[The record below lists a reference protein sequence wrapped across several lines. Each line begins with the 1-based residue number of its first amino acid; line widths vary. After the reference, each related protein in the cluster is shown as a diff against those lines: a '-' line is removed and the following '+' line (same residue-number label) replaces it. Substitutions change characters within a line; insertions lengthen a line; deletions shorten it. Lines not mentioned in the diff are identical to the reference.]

1 MKLLSIC
8 VPTYNRPDK
17 LKELNQTFI
26 RLALNEYGDQI
37 EVIVRDNS
45 DDKIASINRS
55 LLDPEVRYY
64 KNESNVRFSGSQIR
78 LVRDANGQFIWI
90 ISDDDLILWD
100 GFKRLMSCLPT
111 ANEEGIDCLHLP
123 INYRNNMGELIE
135 HNYNKGNK
143 CDIDLETY
151 VKTLPVIPFGYF
163 ASAVIRLNKKR
174 LDWVAAEFH
183 GNEVINVPL
192 FLSMLKPESKLRF
205 LDTPTIEYQE
215 GYFVGGFVPLN
226 FYYWARELVKFLE
239 KEYGVNGAPLRD
251 YLYKEFLLMMIVHR
265 AGLRVYHNVDKTRW
279 TLLAKLGRN
288 LNLKSFVLAIMVA
301 LPRSLVSPVY
311 LFYLSLQH
319 ARSNGHLSIG
329 EAILRYRVLRNYIRT
344 KQNERLS
351 LK

>member
-17 LKELNQTFI
+17 LKELNQTFL

-64 KNESNVRFSGSQIR
+64 KNETNVGFCGSQIR
-78 LVRDANGQFIWI
+78 LVGDANGQFIWI
-90 ISDDDLILWD
+90 ISDDDPILWE
-100 GFKRLMSCLPT
+100 GFKHLMDCLPK
-111 ANEEGIDCLHLP
+111 AYEEGIDCINLP
-123 INYRNNMGELIE
+123 FNYRNNLGELIE
-135 HNYNKGNK
+135 YKEGVRK
-143 CDIDLETY
+143 DIDLRTY
-151 VKTLPVIPFGYF
+151 VTTLPVIPFGYF

-205 LDTPTIEYQE
+205 LDTPILEYQE
-215 GYFVGGFVPLN
+215 GYFVRGFVPLN
-226 FYYWARELVKFLE
+226 YYYWARELITFLE

-265 AGLRVYHNVDKTRW
+265 VGLRVYHNVDKTRW
-279 TLLAKLGRN
+279 TLLAKLGQN

-319 ARSNGHLSIG
+319 ARPNGHISIR
-329 EAILRYRVLRNYIRT
+329 EVILRYRVLRNYIRT
-344 KQNERLS
+344 KQNERIS